1 MVNTRG
7 SSRGGGG
14 SGHLGARRVHAVLV
28 TVEAIKDILFT
39 KQETA
44 NVNTLSATKIKALIV
59 KGLWRYSHLNLGQY
73 VKVEIEPPVPS
84 FGAISQTS
92 NSRPVIIRIV
102 SVEPAT

>member
-1 MVNTRG
+1 M
-7 SSRGGGG
+7 
-14 SGHLGARRVHAVLV
+14 HAVLV

-92 NSRPVIIRIV
+92 NSSPVIIRIV